1 MEQYKYA
8 RFAVYTG
15 GMSATNRPELNLE
28 LTPNNCDVDLYVKYC
43 ETDDLDECSDATKLD
58 HDKSSKNSEGTE
70 TIVIQTVNTAVKWVV
85 LGIYGFDAGEFTVA
99 AWTTSPLVLLEGQAV
114 MGQVDKHKYRY
125 FKFHV
130 ETTADITI
138 TLTENGNSVTI
149 PMYNSFDFDD
159 DGKIIYLQYYGDFTS
174 AFLSLEK

>member
-1 MEQYKYA
+1 MGNDVVTITAAEKYTKCKNQNTVYAAVHGFEDSVFAITALAGNDTIVELEDGRPVQWIVEQYKYA

-70 TIVIQTVNTAVKWVV
+70 TIV
-85 LGIYGFDAGEFTVA
+85 
-99 AWTTSPLVLLEGQAV
+99 
-114 MGQVDKHKYRY
+114 
-125 FKFHV
+125 
-130 ETTADITI
+130 
-138 TLTENGNSVTI
+138 LTNR
-149 PMYNSFDFDD
+149 
-159 DGKIIYLQYYGDFTS
+159 
-174 AFLSLEK
+174 